1 MSEAQVWPVASAGA
15 SFRTP
20 RFDITDLYAGF
31 ALLAAP
37 TGQLHLLVLLLQVPQ
52 ISVLEQEL
60 AVKAAKAKADMQ
72 AAAAAADMQ
81 QFAGVQPDVSTP
93 HPLKLPPPPD
103 VS

>member
-1 MSEAQVWPVASAGA
+1 MAAASAGA
-15 SFRTP
+15 SFKTP
-20 RFDITDLYAGF
+20 CFRLANLCAEI

-37 TGQLHLLVLLLQVPQ
+37 TGHLHLLVLLLQVPQ

-81 QFAGVQPDVSTP
+81 QFAGVQPNVSTQN
-93 HPLKLPPPPD
+93 PLRLPPPPD

>member
-1 MSEAQVWPVASAGA
+1 MAAASAGA
-15 SFRTP
+15 CSRAPCHNIRHP
-20 RFDITDLYAGF
+20 RAEF

-37 TGQLHLLVLLLQVPQ
+37 TGHLHWLVLLLQVPQ

-81 QFAGVQPDVSTP
+81 QFAGFQPDVSTQ
-93 HPLKLPPPPD
+93 HPLRLPPPPE

>member
-1 MSEAQVWPVASAGA
+1 M
-15 SFRTP
+15 RN
-20 RFDITDLYAGF
+20 LHAGF
-31 ALLAAP
+31 ALLAPA
-37 TGQLHLLVLLLQVPQ
+37 TVHLHLLVLLLQVPQ

-81 QFAGVQPDVSTP
+81 QFAGVQPDVSSQ
-93 HPLKLPPPPD
+93 HPLTLPPPPN

>member
-1 MSEAQVWPVASAGA
+1 MAAASAGA

-20 RFDITDLYAGF
+20 CCIPANLCAEF

-37 TGQLHLLVLLLQVPQ
+37 TGHLHLLVLLLQVLQ

-81 QFAGVQPDVSTP
+81 QFAGVQPNVLTQ
-93 HPLKLPPPPD
+93 HPLRLPPPPD